1 MIMQVFT
8 FILMLAAF
16 GFMCWGVVSL
26 TIAIVKKVKAKKS
39 ASVAADTESA
49 EKGES

>member
-8 FILMLAAF
+8 FILMVAAL

-26 TIAIVKKVKAKKS
+26 TIAIVKKLRAKKS
-39 ASVAADTESA
+39 ASVAADTQGA
-49 EKGES
+49 EKGDS